1 MKFYFC
7 EGALSKGKSQKNS
20 KVLSQDELIRWYELM
35 HMGRVLDDK
44 APNYLKQA
52 IGWSYHA
59 PSAGHDGIQLALGL
73 SFRPGKDFLFPI
85 IETLP
90 PVSPLD

>member
-1 MKFYFC
+1 M
-7 EGALSKGKSQKNS
+7 ETHVNHSTLADAALEPAVPALDQETLKTWF
-20 KVLSQDELIRWYELM
+20 RLM

-59 PSAGHDGIQLALGL
+59 PCAGHDGIQLALGL
-73 SFRPGKDFLFPI
+73 SFRANKEIGRAH
-85 IETLP
+85 
-90 PVSPLD
+90 V